1 MNDAS
6 GAVMAPAGWRE
17 TLNPAIY
24 LISLLPGLVV
34 LMHAERAMTGAVV
47 AAMAAVVLLQ
57 HAINVLNDVAD
68 WKLGADEEKWDSWV
82 RVHGETRAATVH
94 GGLSVLAG
102 GALGLAVLALSH
114 KLWIL
119 GVAAPLVVL
128 GFLYNAGPRPLSYTF
143 LGEWVTGICYGG
155 VYACL
160 WLLTD
165 KAFGMAAVAGSLAFA
180 ALAVS
185 LLLSHQPP
193 QIATDKAAGKHSFAV
208 RFGAD
213 RTIRV
218 SRGLFVFS
226 LLMLGVS
233 LLAGS
238 SGPFVTMVFGAVA
251 ILAVHA
257 VWRRTPR
264 PRLILLQGAMAIGA
278 GIAAHWLASLAA

>member
-1 MNDAS
+1 MSNLD

-17 TLNPAIY
+17 ALNPAIY

-34 LMHAERAMTGAVV
+34 LMLVDSNVMGVV
-47 AAMAAVVLLQ
+47 LAATAAVVLLQ

-94 GGLSVLAG
+94 GVLSFLAG
-102 GALGLAVLALSH
+102 GTLGLAVLVSTG
-114 KLWIL
+114 KLWVL
-119 GVAAPLVVL
+119 GVAAPLVIL

-155 VYACL
+155 VFACL

-165 KAFGMAAVAGSLAFA
+165 KSFGFPAMAGSLAFA

-193 QIATDKAAGKHSFAV
+193 QIETDRAAGKHSFAV
-208 RFGAD
+208 RYGAEK
-213 RTIRV
+213 TIQV
-218 SRGLFVFS
+218 SRGLFVFA
-226 LLMLGVS
+226 LTMLGIAIWFGS
-233 LLAGS
+233 TGKLAAAAFGIAALYAIFNVWQRQP
-238 SGPFVTMVFGAVA
+238 GPRV
-251 ILAVHA
+251 
-257 VWRRTPR
+257 
-264 PRLILLQGAMAIGA
+264 ILLQGAMAITICLLVA
-278 GIAAHWLASLAA
+278 TLATHSN

>member
-1 MNDAS
+1 VSNLD

-17 TLNPAIY
+17 ALNPAIY

-34 LMHAERAMTGAVV
+34 LMLAESDAMGVV
-47 AAMAAVVLLQ
+47 LAATAAVVLLQ

-82 RVHGETRAATVH
+82 RVHGATRAATVH
-94 GGLSVLAG
+94 GVLSFLAG
-102 GALGLAVLALSH
+102 GTLGLAVLVLTG
-114 KLWIL
+114 KLWVL

-155 VYACL
+155 VFACL

-165 KAFGMAAVAGSLAFA
+165 KGFGIPAMAGSLAFA

-193 QIATDKAAGKHSFAV
+193 QIETDRVAGKHSFAV
-208 RFGAD
+208 RYGAEK
-213 RTIRV
+213 TIRV
-218 SRGLFVFS
+218 SRSLFVFA
-226 LLMLGVS
+226 LVMLGMAIWFGS
-233 LLAGS
+233 TGKLAAALFGMAALYAIFNVWQRQP
-238 SGPFVTMVFGAVA
+238 GPRV
-251 ILAVHA
+251 
-257 VWRRTPR
+257 
-264 PRLILLQGAMAIGA
+264 ILLQGAMAIGF
-278 GIAAHWLASLAA
+278 GILASQAA